1 MLPDPFPTYFLALFV
16 TPNSNIYISGMI
28 SFRNTVPGYI
38 HSGVTFLIVIVESY
52 VRGLIINKAK
62 GCI

>member
-16 TPNSNIYISGMI
+16 TLNSSMVQNEFIP
-28 SFRNTVPGYI
+28 FWNTVPEYI